1 MRSRCEHVH
10 AVVGHST
17 MAENLCIYNKTWNQ
31 SWHFPGIHHSSRW
44 QCIAMVKIT
53 ITRHHKSSMLWQ
65 MNRKSPITWFH
76 FLMCNLSKEDTFFF
90 ISVEN
95 RICKLLMQQAS
106 IQLLFSALLVFL
118 LFLFA
123 YLLKWLCIAYFCF
136 LLFASEATSHPFSC
150 YLVSVLETL
159 LNGLGSFFKHSL
171 RFFASVTNACSSQPR
186 KSRNIFWEIVIS

>member
-1 MRSRCEHVH
+1 MNDKIPMWTY

-17 MAENLCIYNKTWNQ
+17 MAGNLCIYNETWNQ

-53 ITRHHKSSMLWQ
+53 IARHHKSSMLWQ

-76 FLMCNLSKEDTFFF
+76 FLICNLGKEDTFFF

-106 IQLLFSALLVFL
+106 IQLLFSVLLVFYC
-118 LFLFA
+118 F
-123 YLLKWLCIAYFCF
+123 WF
-136 LLFASEATSHPFSC
+136 LLISKRDSAPHIFVFLLQALLLMQQAT
-150 YLVSVLETL
+150 
-159 LNGLGSFFKHSL
+159 HS
-171 RFFASVTNACSSQPR
+171 AA
-186 KSRNIFWEIVIS
+186 I